1 MRKINRITKWCQ
13 AVPILLEF
21 MENQD
26 LPQEVEES
34 WEMVT
39 ESLRALEQ
47 YSIEWEANNAE

>member
-1 MRKINRITKWCQ
+1 MRKINRISKWCQ

-34 WEMVT
+34 WETVT
-39 ESLRALEQ
+39 EELRELEQ
-47 YSIEWEANNAE
+47 YSIKWEADNAE

>member
-1 MRKINRITKWCQ
+1 MKKIYKITQWYQ

-34 WEMVT
+34 WETVT
-39 ESLRALEQ
+39 EELRELEQ
-47 YSIEWEANNAE
+47 YSIKWEADNAE

>member
-34 WEMVT
+34 WETVT
-39 ESLRALEQ
+39 ETLRELEQ
-47 YSIEWEANNAE
+47 SSIEWEANNAE

>member
-1 MRKINRITKWCQ
+1 MKVTKWSQ

-34 WEMVT
+34 WETVT
-39 ESLRALEQ
+39 ETLRELEQ
-47 YSIEWEANNAE
+47 SSMGGENIEE